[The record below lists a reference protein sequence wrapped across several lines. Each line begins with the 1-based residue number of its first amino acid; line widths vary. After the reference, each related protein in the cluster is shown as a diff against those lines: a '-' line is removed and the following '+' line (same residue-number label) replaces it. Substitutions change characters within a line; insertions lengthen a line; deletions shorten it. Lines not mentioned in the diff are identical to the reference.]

1 MDRAIFNVVYN
12 RKKKLLSN
20 GTALVQI
27 EAYMYGK
34 KKYFSTSIYL
44 TPDQWDNK
52 HRKVK
57 NHPNAIKL
65 NKQITDYRAKMEAI
79 ELDRRNAGKPFSLG
93 ILAETLQ
100 GREIHSFTDFMAKE
114 IESGDD
120 EPTTKTT
127 KRTTLATLRS
137 FRKDILFDEVNYS
150 LLSDFDLFLKERG
163 LSDNTRSKYFRHIKA
178 YVNLAI
184 NKDLMDLNRYPFRKF
199 KLKTVQ
205 SERCYLEPD
214 EVHRIENLYLPD
226 KDAHLRKV
234 IDMFL
239 FSCYTGLRFSDV
251 SALTVEDIQIV
262 EATENT
268 PVETWLCM
276 TMQKTKEPIRLPLHL
291 LFDGKPVEILNRYI
305 QPNKNRIFKGSTNQY
320 VNRCLKE
327 IAKMAGIDKPVT
339 FHTARHTNATYLL
352 YAGANVTTVQKI
364 LGHKKLQTT
373 QIYSKVMDKTVVKEL
388 SAIKYR

>member
-65 NKQITDYRAKMEAI
+65 NRQIAAYRDKMESI

-93 ILAETLQ
+93 ILVEMLQ
-100 GREIHSFTDFMAKE
+100 GKEVHSFTDFMEKE
-114 IESGDD
+114 IEASNDA
-120 EPTTKTT
+120 PATKIM
-127 KRTTLATLRS
+127 KRTTLAALRA
-137 FRKDILFDEVNYS
+137 FRNDILFDEVDYN
-150 LLSDFDLFLKERG
+150 LLSNFETFLKERG
-163 LSDNTRSKYFRHIKA
+163 LSDNTRRKYFCHIKA

-184 NKDLMDLNRYPFRKF
+184 NKDLFELNRYPFRKF
-199 KLKTVQ
+199 KAKAAQ
-205 SERCYLEPD
+205 PERCYLTPE
-214 EVHRIENLYLPD
+214 EVHSIENLYISSD
-226 KDAHLRKV
+226 NAHLQKV
-234 IDMFL
+234 VDMFL

-251 SALTVEDIQIV
+251 SALTVEDIQVSPGI
-262 EATENT
+262 ENANA
-268 PVETWLCM
+268 ETWLYM
-276 TMQKTKEPIRLPLHL
+276 TMQKTKEPLRLPLHL
-291 LFDGKPVEILNRYI
+291 LFNGRPVEILNRYI
-305 QPNKNRIFKGSTNQY
+305 QPGKKRIFQGLTNQY
-320 VNRCLKE
+320 VNRSLKE
-327 IAKMAGIDKPVT
+327 IAELAGIAKPVT

-352 YAGANVTTVQKI
+352 YEGVNITTVQKI

-373 QIYSKVMDKTVVKEL
+373 QIYSKVMDKTVEKEL

>member
-12 RKKKLLSN
+12 RKKKLLSD

-44 TPDQWDNK
+44 TPEQWDNK

-65 NKQITDYRAKMEAI
+65 NKQISDYRTKMEAI

-93 ILAETLQ
+93 ILAEMLQ
-100 GREIHSFTDFMAKE
+100 GKEIHSFTDFMAKE
-114 IESGDD
+114 IETNDD
-120 EPTTKTT
+120 APATKIM
-127 KRTTLATLRS
+127 KRTTLAALRA
-137 FRKDILFDEVNYS
+137 FRNDILFDEVDYN
-150 LLSDFDLFLKERG
+150 LLSGFETFLKNRG
-163 LSDNTRSKYFRHIKA
+163 LSDNTRKKYFTHIKA

-184 NKDLMDLNRYPFRKF
+184 NKDLFELNRYPFRKF
-199 KLKTVQ
+199 KAKAAQ
-205 SERCYLEPD
+205 PERCYLTPD
-214 EVHRIENLYLPD
+214 EVHSIENLYVSED
-226 KDAHLRKV
+226 NAHLQKV

-239 FSCYTGLRFSDV
+239 FACYTGLRFSDV
-251 SALTVEDIQIV
+251 SALTVEDIQV
-262 EATENT
+262 AEETET
-268 PVETWLCM
+268 SPAETWLCM

-291 LFDGKPVEILNRYI
+291 LFGGRPIDILTRYI
-305 QPNKNRIFKGSTNQY
+305 QPNRKRIFQGLVNQY

-327 IAKMAGIDKPVT
+327 VAKLAGIDKPVT

-352 YAGANVTTVQKI
+352 YQGVNVTTVQKI

>member
-52 HRKVK
+52 YRKVK
-57 NHPNAIKL
+57 NHPNAMKL
-65 NKQITDYRAKMEAI
+65 NKQIADYRTKMEAI
-79 ELDRRNAGKPFSLG
+79 ELDKRNADKPFSLG
-93 ILAETLQ
+93 ILAEMLE
-100 GREIHSFTDFMAKE
+100 GKAVHSFTDFMATE
-114 IESGDD
+114 IENGNDARS
-120 EPTTKTT
+120 TKTT
-127 KRTTLATLRS
+127 KRTTLAALRA
-137 FRKDILFDEVNYS
+137 FRKDVLFEEVDFS
-150 LLSDFDLFLKERG
+150 LLSNFDLYLKNQG
-163 LSDNTRSKYFRHIKA
+163 LSDNTRNKYFRHIKA

-184 NKDLMDLNRYPFRKF
+184 NKDLIDLNRYPFRKF
-199 KLKTVQ
+199 KSKTVET
-205 SERCYLEPD
+205 ERCYLTPE
-214 EVHRIENLYLPD
+214 EVQRIENLYVSGD
-226 KDAHLRKV
+226 NAHLQKV

-239 FSCYTGLRFSDV
+239 FACYTGLRFGDV
-251 SALTVEDIQIV
+251 STLTVEDLQNAV
-262 EATENT
+262 DDEM
-268 PVETWLCM
+268 WLSK
-276 TMQKTKEPIRLPLHL
+276 TMEKTNRQVHLPLFL
-291 LFDGKPVEILNRYI
+291 LFEGKPLDILNRYI
-305 QPNKNRIFKGSTNQY
+305 CPDKKRIFQGLTNQY
-320 VNRCLKE
+320 VNRSLKD
-327 IAKMAGIDKPVT
+327 IAKLAGIDKPVT

-352 YAGANVTTVQKI
+352 YQGVNVTTVQKI